1 MKKVF
6 AAFIF
11 VFAMMITLPMQ
22 AQPNFVP
29 LTIDDAVWEG
39 RPNSYRTGYIVNCD
53 EWISLREYPST
64 EAPRLAEIPL
74 GAQVTVYN
82 RFYRSGEPG
91 IYNLFYKVTYRG
103 IEGYALC
110 HYIRLAD

>member
-11 VFAMMITLPMQ
+11 AFAMMVSLPTQ
-22 AQPNFVP
+22 AQSIIVP
-29 LTIDDAVWEG
+29 LTVDDYAWDG
-39 RPNSYRTGYIVNCD
+39 YGMYRTGYVVNCN

-103 IEGYALC
+103 IEGYALY